1 LPTFNLKIL
10 KLLFMKMS
18 FRKSPK
24 LSPQQDQ
31 IPQRIIRLVLP
42 FVIMLFFAI
51 PVFAQNT
58 IRIKGRVTNETNQ
71 PVARASVTVKG
82 TSTGVTADDSG
93 NFEITAPANGTLVIS
108 AINFLTQEMNVNNQ
122 LSLSVTLVSSQTT
135 EAEVIVVGYGT
146 QRKRDVTG
154 AITKINS
161 EKLLQTASHNVIDQL
176 KGQAAGVNIT
186 STSAVPGGGSQ
197 IRIRGNRTM
206 VANTANSA
214 LPSGTAAAPQQALE
228 AAVADQADAPLLV
241 VDGIPYSGNLND
253 ISPNDIASLEILKD
267 ASATAIYGSRGAGGV
282 ILITTRR
289 GISGKTVFNY
299 DAYYG
304 VSSVMENLRVLT
316 GPEYAQFKLDAAEG
330 HSTSPGSQPW
340 PSSAAEQA
348 ALAAGISTDWQ
359 DLIYEKAPM
368 TNHNLS
374 ISGGNEKS
382 KYAMSLGYFLQGGI
396 IPNQDF
402 QRFSIRSAMDHQLS
416 KRIRIGLTTINS
428 LSYQNTPGGSGIT
441 NGLMRITPLA
451 SPYNPD
457 GTVNLQIVTGGTD
470 NLFNPLTLETRSEA
484 ILARNRRL
492 RTFNSFYGEVDIIKG
507 LKYRINVGLDFYQDK
522 GDGYAGPGT
531 FVNSALAQSQSSASV
546 RNTEFWQYTIEN
558 LLLYEKTFA
567 EKHRVGLTALYSV
580 QKSQSQSSFTRGI
593 GVPFD
598 FMQNA
603 DLYQAASI
611 TTDPNSNYFWE
622 RGLISYMGRAT
633 YSYDDRY
640 SLTVTVRRDGASVL
654 SPGNQYYTYPA
665 FAAAWNMQEENFMS
679 GISAINVLK
688 LRVGWGIAAS
698 QGINPY
704 TTLGGLGSAAYN
716 FGQGTAGQ
724 QGGYT
729 VNNLPNDKLKWQS
742 TSQYNIGLDFALF
755 RNRISGS
762 IEYYGQ
768 ETKDILLPVSL
779 PPSNGADRTF
789 LNLGKTKASGLE
801 VTINSVNVKSGNG
814 LVWTTDFNFFFN
826 REKITELTTPTQ
838 TSDVGNGW
846 FVGQPITVIYD
857 FKKLGIWQTGDPG
870 LATQTSPVQKAGDIK
885 LLDWNTT
892 GAAPGSANY
901 GKPDGRITSEDRM
914 IIGNFQPKYEAG
926 MTNRVTFRNFDFS
939 ISVYARIGMKVVVPY
954 LSSESGGSFFAGY
967 NWFLTGRNNQL
978 KVDYWTPTNPTN
990 KFPQPDALAPPQYNS
1005 TLSYVDGSFIKC
1017 RAINLGYNIP
1027 GSVLG
1032 RVGINSL
1039 RVYVSAVNPF
1049 VFWAPF
1055 VKEGY
1060 GPDPEG
1066 NGYGG
1071 GVASQGTGQAGT
1083 VGRQIS
1089 VNANNPATRQ
1099 FIFGVNLNF

>member
-1 LPTFNLKIL
+1 MRVSLKENLQKICTQQNQTYQ
-10 KLLFMKMS
+10 KLLF
-18 FRKSPK
+18 FV
-24 LSPQQDQ
+24 LG
-31 IPQRIIRLVLP
+31 ILLVSVFSL
-42 FVIMLFFAI
+42 

-58 IRIKGRVTNETNQ
+58 IRVKGRITNENGQ
-71 PVARASVTVKG
+71 PVQRASVTVKG
-82 TSTGVTADDSG
+82 SSSGVTADDNGDFS
-93 NFEITAPANGTLVIS
+93 IDAPPDGTLVIS
-108 AINFLTQEMNVNNQ
+108 AINFSAQEVKINSNAALNVR
-122 LSLSVTLVSSQTT
+122 LSSLART

-154 AITKINS
+154 AIVKINS
-161 EKLLQTASHNVIDQL
+161 DVLLQTASHNALDQL
-176 KGQAAGVNIT
+176 KGHAAGVTVT
-186 STSAVPGGGSQ
+186 STSSVPGAGSQ

-206 VANTANSA
+206 VANTQNDR
-214 LPSGTAAAPQQALE
+214 LPSGTAAAGQQAVE
-228 AAVADQADAPLLV
+228 AGTADQADAPLLV

-253 ISPNDIASLEILKD
+253 ISPNDIASMEILKD

-289 GISGKTVFNY
+289 GTSGKVTFNY

-304 VSSVMENLRVLT
+304 FSTVMDQLQVFN
-316 GPEYAQFKLDAAEG
+316 GAEYAKFVNDAKAG
-330 HSTSPGSQPW
+330 HSTNPGTTNFPLSP
-340 PSSAAEQA
+340 AEES

-359 DLIYEKAPM
+359 DLIYQNAPI

-374 ISGGNEKS
+374 IAGGSDKS
-382 KYAMSLGYFLQGGI
+382 KYVMSLGYFLQGGI

-402 QRFSIRSAMDHQLS
+402 KRFNIRGAMDHQLS
-416 KRIRIGLTTINS
+416 KRIRIGLTMINS
-428 LSYQNTPGGSGIT
+428 LSYQNTPGGGGVTS
-441 NGLMRITPLA
+441 GLMRITPLA

-457 GTVNLQIVTGGTD
+457 GSLNLQILTGSTD

-522 GDGYAGPGT
+522 ADGYSGPGT
-531 FVNSALAQSQSSASV
+531 FVNTALSQSSSTASA

-558 LLLYEKTFA
+558 LLIYEKTFA
-567 EKHRVGLTALYSV
+567 QKHQLGLTALYSV
-580 QKSQSQSSFTRGI
+580 QESQSQSSIMRGI
-593 GVPFD
+593 GIPFD
-598 FMQNA
+598 FMQNT
-603 DLYQAASI
+603 DLYQAASVNAG
-611 TTDPNSNYFWE
+611 DANSNYFWE

-633 YSYDDRY
+633 YSYDGRY
-640 SLTVTVRRDGASVL
+640 SLTATVRRDGSSVL

-665 FAAAWNMQEENFMS
+665 FAVAWNIMNENFMS
-679 GISAINVLK
+679 NVSVINNLK
-688 LRVGWGIAAS
+688 LRAGWGVAAS

-704 TTLGGLGSAAYN
+704 STLGGLGTSAYN

-729 VNNLPNDKLKWQS
+729 ISNLPNSSLKWQS
-742 TSQYNIGLDFALF
+742 SSQYNFGLDFGLF

-762 IEYYGQ
+762 IEVYSQ
-768 ETKDILLPVSL
+768 NTEDILLPVTL

-801 VTINSVNVKSGNG
+801 ITINTVNIKSADG
-814 LVWTTDFNFFFN
+814 LVWTTDFNYFFN
-826 REKITELTTPTQ
+826 REKIVELTTPEQ
-838 TSDVGNGW
+838 KSDIGNGW

-857 FKKLGIWQTGDPG
+857 YKKLGIWQTGEHG
-870 LATQTSPVQKAGDIK
+870 LTTQTSPVQKAGDIK
-885 LLDWNTT
+885 LLDVN
-892 GAAPGSANY
+892 GDN
-901 GKPDGRITSEDRM
+901 RITPDDRM
-914 IIGNFQPKYEAG
+914 IIGNFQPKFEAG
-926 MTNRVTFRNFDFS
+926 MTNTVTYKGFDFS
-939 ISVYARIGMKVVVPY
+939 ISIYARSGMKVLVPY
-954 LSSESGGSFFAGY
+954 VSSETGGSFFAGY

-978 KVDYWTPTNPTN
+978 KVDYWTPDNPTN
-990 KFPQPDALAPPQYNS
+990 KFPQPDANSTPQYTS

-1017 RAINLGYNIP
+1017 RAINLGYQIP

-1032 RVGINSL
+1032 KVGINSL
-1039 RVYVSAVNPF
+1039 RLYVSAVNPF
-1049 VFWAPF
+1049 VIWAPF

-1071 GVASQGTGQAGT
+1071 GIATQGTGQAGT
-1083 VGRQIS
+1083 VGRQIA